1 MRALAAPSQRLNP
14 EAATAALTPARRG
27 GRLNFEQASMT
38 PPRPL
43 YVVTGVSRLT
53 GQRERI
59 TPPCFHATA
68 STIRDREMRRPAR
81 KRVYLRLKIEAVSN
95 NFFEQLTI

>member
-1 MRALAAPSQRLNP
+1 
-14 EAATAALTPARRG
+14 
-27 GRLNFEQASMT
+27 MT
-38 PPRPL
+38 HPRPL
-43 YVVTGVSRLT
+43 YVVTGISRLT

-81 KRVYLRLKIEAVSN
+81 KRVYLRLKIEAVGNSL
-95 NFFEQLTI
+95 FEQFNV

>member
-38 PPRPL
+38 SPRPL

-68 STIRDREMRRPAR
+68 SAICDREMRRPAR
-81 KRVYLRLKIEAVSN
+81 KRVYLRLKIEAVGSGLFDQFN
-95 NFFEQLTI
+95 V